1 MEPKAKKNNT
11 LKKIIKSA
19 KHLFLE
25 NGFNGTSIRDI
36 AKKANVQSSLIYH
49 YFSNKV
55 ELWKT
60 VKESLINPENFSSI
74 NDCIKQDTFESFV
87 EKLVEARFNIHA
99 SNPEM
104 LKILDWQRLE
114 KNSSLSGIKNQQN
127 LTSLD
132 QLEEKVRFFQETGQL
147 PKKLSAKYIIL
158 FISAA
163 TIAPF
168 TLSYELDKNTLEK
181 NDFIKTTTDLL
192 LKAFKE

>member
-1 MEPKAKKNNT
+1 MEAKAKKNNT

-19 KHLFLE
+19 KILFLE

-55 ELWKT
+55 DLWKV

-74 NDCIKQDTFESFV
+74 NECIKQDKFEDFV
-87 EKLVEARFNIHA
+87 KKLVEARFNIHA
-99 SNPEM
+99 SNPDM

-114 KNSSLSGIKNQQN
+114 KNSSLTGIKNQEN
-127 LTSLD
+127 FASFD
-132 QLEEKVRFFQETGQL
+132 QLEERIKHFQEAGQL
-147 PKKLSAKYIIL
+147 SKDFSAKYVLL

-163 TIAPF
+163 TLAPF
-168 TLSYELDKNTLEK
+168 TRSYELDKDILEES
-181 NDFIKTTTDLL
+181 DFVKTTTTLL
-192 LKAFKE
+192 LKAFKK

>member
-1 MEPKAKKNNT
+1 METKAKTNNT

-74 NDCIKQDTFESFV
+74 NDCIKQDKFEVFV

-99 SNPEM
+99 SNPDM

-114 KNSSLSGIKNQQN
+114 KNSSLAGIKNQQN
-127 LTSLD
+127 FASFD
-132 QLEEKVRFFQETGQL
+132 QLEERVKYFQETGQL
-147 PKKLSAKYIIL
+147 SKDLSAKYVIL

-163 TIAPF
+163 TLAPF
-168 TLSYELDKNTLEK
+168 TLSYELDKDILEK
-181 NDFIKTTTDLL
+181 NDFIKTTTTLL
-192 LKAFKE
+192 LKVFKE